1 MVHYNENENDNEK
14 WIISSYK
21 TKIDLGVDIDKNM
34 LNPKGVQ

>member
-14 WIISSYK
+14 QIVSSYK
-21 TKIDLGVDIDKNM
+21 KKIGLGVDIDKNM